1 MDTDVSFAGTFT
13 DPGTLDTH
21 TMSVDWGDGT
31 TTDVPGVSS
40 PVGSTH
46 QYSSAGIYDIAV
58 TVTDD
63 DGGSDTQH
71 CGFVVVY
78 DPDGSFVTGGGWIN
92 SPAGAYPADPGAT
105 GRANFGFVSKYKKG
119 ATVPTGS
126 TEFQFKA
133 GNLNFHS
140 ADYQWLVV
148 AGDKAIFKGTGTV
161 NGLAGY
167 SFMLTATDCMPDT
180 FRMRVWTT
188 ADDTLVYDNQIGS
201 APDADPTTSLGAG
214 RS

>member
-1 MDTDVSFAGTFT
+1 
-13 DPGTLDTH
+13 
-21 TMSVDWGDGT
+21 MSVAWGDGT
-31 TTDVPGVSS
+31 TTDVPGVNS
-40 PVGSTH
+40 PVGGTH
-46 QYSSAGIYDIAV
+46 QYAAAGIYDIAV

-78 DPDGSFVTGGGWIN
+78 DPNGGFVTGGGWIN

-133 GNLNFHS
+133 GSLNFHS
-140 ADYQWLVV
+140 ADHQWLVV

-161 NGLAGY
+161 NGAAGY
-167 SFMLTATDCMPDT
+167 SFMLTATDGSPDT
-180 FRMRVWTT
+180 FRMRVWKTV
-188 ADDTLVYDNQIGS
+188 DDTLVYDNQIGS
-201 APDADPTTSLGAG
+201 APDADPTTAIEGGSIKIHKG
-214 RS
+214 